1 MRAAASAELCPGPA
15 EPAEPGEPAPAARM
29 LSRLGGRRLRPL
41 PVLLLGPRAPPAL
54 RAERSAPPAR
64 AAASASAA
72 GPGGW
77 YEALAGSAPVRAAEE
92 LLLGAHGAAGLP
104 WWGSIVLTTAA
115 LRGAV
120 TLPLAAYQHYVLAK
134 VRARPLPGGRLG
146 RACPSFPRG
155 VCSQSTG
162 ALSSP
167 FRARWVGGG
176 ESAGR
181 PPLAA
186 LEGAAA
192 RALRFRGAAW

>member
-1 MRAAASAELCPGPA
+1 MRAAASAELCPG
-15 EPAEPGEPAPAARM
+15 PAEPGEPAPAARM

-64 AAASASAA
+64 AAASAA

-146 RACPSFPRG
+146 RAQGGPVLPFPRG

-162 ALSSP
+162 GPKLAFP
-167 FRARWVGGG
+167 GEVG
-176 ESAGR
+176 R
-181 PPLAA
+181 
-186 LEGAAA
+186 
-192 RALRFRGAAW
+192 